1 MNGWIWAIL
10 SIVLVVI
17 VIFVVRKMF
26 KKDKDYIDLD
36 SRLDGVKGKFSDCC
50 RKIGKFFGV

>member
-1 MNGWIWAIL
+1 MLGRRISMI
-10 SIVLVVI
+10 SGYY
-17 VIFVVRKMF
+17 VRKMF

-36 SRLDGVKGKFSDCC
+36 SRLEGVKGKFSDCC